1 MSGSVHPKGYTKAL
15 LLRAIQEAGAAG
27 IGTDALATASG
38 TSYCNVTNALRGI
51 KADGLVCMVRYAWR
65 TPAMWYAPE
74 HAPQQPARAR
84 GAAAG
89 EAGAQASKA
98 LRLDPAAPAIVPPGL
113 RVQVL
118 PCGRDMR
125 FSADPAIA
133 GRGAISQDWMLRR
146 QQGGRLQGAP
156 KAAGGRQA

>member
-1 MSGSVHPKGYTKAL
+1 MLVQ
-15 LLRAIQEAGAAG
+15 AIQAAGAAG
-27 IGTDALATASG
+27 IGTDALAVRSS
-38 TSYCNVTNALRGI
+38 TSPCNVTNALRPEHARG
-51 KADGLVCMVRYAWR
+51 AVVMVRYAWR

-146 QQGGRLQGAP
+146 QEGGRLQGAQKP
-156 KAAGGRQA
+156 AASRQAGPA